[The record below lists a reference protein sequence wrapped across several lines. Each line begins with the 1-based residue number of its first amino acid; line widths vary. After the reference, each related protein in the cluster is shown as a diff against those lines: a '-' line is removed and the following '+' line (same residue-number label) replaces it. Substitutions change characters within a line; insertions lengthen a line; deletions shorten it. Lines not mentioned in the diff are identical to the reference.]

1 MKTRQDMNTLDILNR
16 RQFLRVAG
24 SGLVTALAGHT
35 GGASFPDLWRGGA
48 SPPLRF
54 GMIADVHHG
63 LMPKAEKRLA
73 AFLEE
78 AAQRDL
84 DFLLQ
89 LGDFCHPRPDAHAFV
104 KLWEQA
110 DVPRYHVLG
119 NHDMDLGSK
128 RQIMDLWQM
137 EQNVY
142 SFDAGAY
149 HFVVLD
155 CNFLHLD
162 GAYVDYEHG
171 NFYVDD
177 QLRTFIHP
185 EQLDWLKED
194 LALTNRQTI
203 VVTHQALDEIW
214 NGGKAKNR
222 RAVRRIFAEANK
234 QAGFQKVIAC
244 FCGHHH
250 LDAHSMIDGIH
261 YVQVNS
267 ASYYW
272 VGEAYG
278 RLAVYRDPLFA
289 FVTIGAEGIVIEGRR
304 SVFVDPTPVDL
315 TVPDAHRLSASLS
328 DRTLVFAQ
336 Q

>member
-1 MKTRQDMNTLDILNR
+1 MKAPQIMNMLGACDR
-16 RQFLRVAG
+16 RRFLQVVG
-24 SGLVTALAGHT
+24 SGLITGLAGHAT
-35 GGASFPDLWRGGA
+35 GAPFCDSWRDGAN
-48 SPPLRF
+48 PPLRF

-63 LMPKAEKRLA
+63 LMPKAEERLE

-84 DFLLQ
+84 DFLIQ
-89 LGDFCHPRPDAHAFV
+89 LGDFCHPHPDAHAFV

-119 NHDMDLGSK
+119 NHDMDLGAK
-128 RQIMDLWQM
+128 REIMDLWKM
-137 EQNVY
+137 EHNVY

-155 CNFLHLD
+155 CNFLHVD

-177 QLRTFIHP
+177 KLRTFIHP
-185 EQLDWLKED
+185 EQLEWLED
-194 LALTNRQTI
+194 ELASTNRQTI
-203 VVTHQALDEIW
+203 VFTHQALDEVW
-214 NGGKAKNR
+214 NGGLAKNR
-222 RAVRRIFAEANK
+222 RAIRRIFAEANK

-244 FCGHHH
+244 FSGHHH
-250 LDAHSMIDGIH
+250 LDEHSTIDGIH

-272 VGEAYG
+272 VGEGYG
-278 RLAVYRDPLFA
+278 RMAAYRDPLFA
-289 FVTIGAEGIVIEGRR
+289 FVTVGAEGIVIEGRQ
-304 SVFVDPTPVDL
+304 SVFVAPTPVDL
-315 TVPDAHRLSASLS
+315 AFPDAHRLSASLS

-336 Q
+336 P